1 MKMILPREGTDEA
14 LRRIKREASLWAP
27 LEHDNLLPFF
37 GVCDGIA
44 PYPVLISP
52 LCELGDVGEVLTKY
66 PAVNRPD
73 IVLGV
78 ASGLEYL
85 HEHDIVHGDLKPSNV
100 LVDEQFVPRIG
111 DFGISKI
118 LNSPGFTTTS
128 LGTFTYM
135 APELFLVVGS
145 GEQEETVPSTTK
157 QSDVYSFA
165 LLALE
170 ILTSK
175 PPKGRPA
182 RPFVTAQV
190 LSELRVNRTDYE
202 DKVTGETWSVL
213 DQCLAFN
220 PAVRPTISDVRHQL
234 SAAFH

>member
-1 MKMILPREGTDEA
+1 
-14 LRRIKREASLWAP
+14 RIKREASLWAP

-37 GVCDGIA
+37 GVCDDIA

-52 LCELGDVGEVLTKY
+52 LYKLGDVGEFLRKN

-85 HEHDIVHGDLKPSNV
+85 HDHDIVHGDLKPSNV
-100 LVDEQFVPRIG
+100 LVDEQFVPHIC

-128 LGTFTYM
+128 LGTFAYM

-145 GEQEETVPSTTK
+145 GEQEGTVPSTTK
-157 QSDVYSFA
+157 KSDVYSFA

-170 ILTSK
+170 VSVPGPGGVRNL
-175 PPKGRPA
+175 
-182 RPFVTAQV
+182 VTECTA
-190 LSELRVNRTDYE
+190 
-202 DKVTGETWSVL
+202 
-213 DQCLAFN
+213 
-220 PAVRPTISDVRHQL
+220 
-234 SAAFH
+234 